1 MAFNIINKIK
11 NQIKI
16 NKIYCFFF
24 SGGIGSGLFND
35 APIINS
41 YRSGKS
47 DSTNKNGNSR
57 DSSLNTKF
65 SPNSG
70 GSIIESGIGYLR
82 NALFSNK
89 NSGGVTGDRGEN
101 SNEFG
106 GGGGGGEYRKLNLRA
121 IDMDNEKPPPLL
133 RNGYVQD
140 PLLQTQQQQQLVQRN
155 KNGNTNKLLG
165 ESKC

>member
-1 MAFNIINKIK
+1 MTNFL
-11 NQIKI
+11 
-16 NKIYCFFF
+16 YYYFFF

-47 DSTNKNGNSR
+47 DLSNKNGNRNSC
-57 DSSLNTKF
+57 DSSIITKF
-65 SPNSG
+65 SPSG

-89 NSGGVTGDRGEN
+89 NSGGGSGAGGGSGNGEN
-101 SNEFG
+101 SNEF
-106 GGGGGGEYRKLNLRA
+106 GGEYRKLNLRA
-121 IDMDNEKPPPLL
+121 IDMEQEKPPPL

-140 PLLQTQQQQQLVQRN
+140 PLQQTQQLQQRN
-155 KNGNTNKLLG
+155 KNGNTNLG